1 MASNGPTDP
10 SSPEF
15 VEQMYKHLVSIG
27 ADKNDPK
34 SFKEDYEKSLAAA
47 KAKHSKKEPS
57 MSDTQNTDLRKM
69 AALQSFVGSYYI
81 PEFVKT
87 CAEQGLKF
95 ESEQDLAHALQLN
108 GKFAAMVSAGV
119 SVDALIDTIVS
130 NLNVKHAAEGQIKVS
145 LASMNHALDAGL
157 TASGIPVDNMNKA
170 ASADLA
176 GNVSDEE
183 LSTFLD
189 IVS

>member
-1 MASNGPTDP
+1 MSTT
-10 SSPEF
+10 
-15 VEQMYKHLVSIG
+15 Q
-27 ADKNDPK
+27 
-34 SFKEDYEKSLAAA
+34 
-47 KAKHSKKEPS
+47 HS
-57 MSDTQNTDLRKM
+57 DFRKM
-69 AALQSFVGSYYI
+69 AALQSFVGAYYI